1 MKKIIFIFMV
11 LSSILIVSCGEK
23 TSATDNTAAAD
34 TNQAASDHSSH
45 SMHNAVGSEI
55 INLMHAPM
63 MEKPFQKT
71 ANIDVDFLA
80 NMIPHHQGAI
90 LSSKKLLE
98 TTTNQTLTQL
108 ANNIISEQ
116 EKEVA
121 EFTSL
126 IKDLEAKNTSYEDVD
141 TVSIG
146 NDMEAIMNK
155 MMTDMSSIEVTADN
169 DIDFL
174 KGMIPHHQGAIDVSK
189 KILEYTKDDKIKEI
203 ANRIIAAQEK
213 EISDM
218 NSMLSTLT
226 NK

>member
-23 TSATDNTAAAD
+23 TSATDNTAAD

-189 KILEYTKDDKIKEI
+189 KILESTKDDKIKEI

>member
-1 MKKIIFIFMV
+1 MKKIIFIFMM
-11 LSSILIVSCGEK
+11 LSSILIMSCGQK
-23 TSATDNTAAAD
+23 TSGDSASAD
-34 TNQAASDHSSH
+34 TNQAAMDHSAH
-45 SMHNAVGSEI
+45 SAHNTIGSEI

-63 MEKPFQKT
+63 MEQPFQKT

-98 TTTNQTLTQL
+98 TTTNQTLTEL

-121 EFTSL
+121 EFTGL
-126 IKDLEAKNTSYEDVD
+126 VKELEGKNISYAEID
-141 TVSIG
+141 TVAIG

-155 MMTDMSSIEVTADN
+155 MMADMSAIEVTADN

-218 NSMLSTLT
+218 NNMLSTLT

>member
-1 MKKIIFIFMV
+1 MKKIIFIFMM
-11 LSSILIVSCGEK
+11 LSSILIMSCGQK
-23 TSATDNTAAAD
+23 TSGDSAAAD
-34 TNQAASDHSSH
+34 TNKAAMDHSAH
-45 SMHNAVGSEI
+45 SAHNTAGSEI

-63 MEKPFQKT
+63 MEQPFRKT

-98 TTTNQTLTQL
+98 TTTNQTLTEL

-121 EFTSL
+121 EFT
-126 IKDLEAKNTSYEDVD
+126 DLVEELEGKNISYAEID
-141 TVSIG
+141 TDAIG

-155 MMTDMSSIEVTADN
+155 MMADMSAIEVTADN

-218 NSMLSTLT
+218 NNMLSTLT